1 VRFRPCIDLH
11 GGVVKQ
17 IVGSTLRD
25 GAAPTENFVS
35 DAPPAHFAERFR
47 RDGLHGGHVVM
58 LGPGN
63 EAAASEALAAFPG
76 GLQIGGG
83 VEPSSARGWLERGAS
98 AVIATSYLFEEGELS
113 RRRLDALVDAVGA
126 RRLVLD
132 LSCGRR
138 DGGFFVKAN
147 RWQHFTRLEVNAG
160 TLAELAAHCAE
171 FLIHAVDV
179 EGKQRGPDRALVE
192 LLADAAPIPTTYAGG
207 IASRADVEL
216 IADAGRGR
224 LDFTVGS
231 ALDLFGGSGLRY
243 ADLAREFGASR

>member
-1 VRFRPCIDLH
+1 MRFRPCIDLH
-11 GGVVKQ
+11 SGVVKQ

-35 DAPPAHFAERFR
+35 EAPPAHFAGLFR
-47 RDGLHGGHVVM
+47 RDGLRGGHVVM

-63 EAAASEALAAFPG
+63 ERAATEALAAYPG

-83 VEPSSARGWLERGAS
+83 IDPSSARGWLERGAS
-98 AVIATSYLFEEGELS
+98 AVIATSFLFEAGELAPE
-113 RRRLDALVDAVGA
+113 RLETLVAAVGA
-126 RRLVLD
+126 ERLVLD

-138 DGGFFVKAN
+138 DERFFVKAN
-147 RWQHFTRLEVNAG
+147 RWQHFTRLELNAA
-160 TLAELAAHCAE
+160 TLASLAQHCAE

-179 EGKQRGPDRALVE
+179 EGLQRGPDRALIE

-207 IASRADVEL
+207 IASRRDVEL
-216 IADAGRGR
+216 LADAGRGR

-243 ADLAREFGASR
+243 ADLAREFGAP

>member
-1 VRFRPCIDLH
+1 MRFRPCIDLH
-11 GGVVKQ
+11 DGVVKQ

-35 DAPPAHFAERFR
+35 AAPPAHFAALFR
-47 RDGLHGGHVVM
+47 RDGLRGGHVVM

-63 EAAASEALAAFPG
+63 QDAATEALAAFPG

-83 VEPSSARGWLERGAS
+83 VDPSSARGWLERGAS
-98 AVIATSYLFEEGELS
+98 AVIATSYLFEQGELS
-113 RRRLDALVDAVGA
+113 RARLDALVAEVGPE
-126 RRLVLD
+126 RLVLD

-138 DGGFFVKAN
+138 DDRFFVKAN
-147 RWQHFTRLEVNAG
+147 RWQHFTQLEVNAA
-160 TLAELAAHCAE
+160 TLAALAEHCAE

-179 EGKQRGPDRALVE
+179 EGKQRGPDRALIE

-216 IADAGRGR
+216 LVEAGRGR

-243 ADLAREFGASR
+243 ADLAREFGAA